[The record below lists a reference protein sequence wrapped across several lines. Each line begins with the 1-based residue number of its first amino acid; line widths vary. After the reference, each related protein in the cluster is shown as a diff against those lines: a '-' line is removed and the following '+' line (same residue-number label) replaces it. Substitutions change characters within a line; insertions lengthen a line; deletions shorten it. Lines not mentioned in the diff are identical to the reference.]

1 MTKVHKRAALFR
13 GVVVVVLAF
22 AATTAY
28 PRTANEEFEYAVSL
42 YKKARWAGAFGRFS
56 ALADRGHP
64 EAARIALF
72 MVRYGGELHGS
83 RWTASQDQIDAWIA
97 LAGRNPVKFVP
108 ESGD

>member
-1 MTKVHKRAALFR
+1 MSKVRKHPAFFR
-13 GVVVVVLAF
+13 GIVIAVLVLA
-22 AATTAY
+22 AGAAY
-28 PRTANEEFEYAVSL
+28 PRTADEEFEYAVTL

-83 RWTASQDQIDAWIA
+83 RWTATQDQIDHWIS
-97 LAGRNPVKFVP
+97 LAARNPVKFVP